1 MTYHHNIRQYR
12 PLKSARLWTDR
23 IFLSLLLLT
32 ASATAIYNL
41 SGLNLL
47 FALPVLVVIAALAML
62 VSSRQKVS
70 FIEIT
75 DGTLSYLD
83 TSRGEMVSVP
93 VHDITH
99 ISTRF
104 CQLNVH
110 TADCIHTLNLDIVRN
125 EKTRWEIKEM
135 IREIAR
141 QGAEFKGLGKEVA

>member
-1 MTYHHNIRQYR
+1 MIYHHNITQYR
-12 PLKSARLWTDR
+12 PLKSVRLWTDR
-23 IFLSLLLLT
+23 ILLSILLIT
-32 ASATAIYNL
+32 ASAIALYNL

-47 FALPVLVVIAALAML
+47 IALPVVLAIAALAML

-70 FIEIT
+70 FIDIT
-75 DGTLSYLD
+75 DGTLSYLN
-83 TSRGEMVSVP
+83 TNSGEMVSVP

-104 CQLNVH
+104 CQLNIH

-141 QGAEFKGLGKEVA
+141 QGGDVRGLGKEVA